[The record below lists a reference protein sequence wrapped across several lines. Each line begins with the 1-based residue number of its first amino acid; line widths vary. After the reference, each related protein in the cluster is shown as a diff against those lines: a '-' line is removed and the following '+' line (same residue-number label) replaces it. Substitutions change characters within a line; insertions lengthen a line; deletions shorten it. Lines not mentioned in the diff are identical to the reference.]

1 MRPAKCPPTSL
12 GRAKH
17 VIALLVTPD
26 TVAFEVTVAQQ
37 IFGRRMPSLAA
48 VTGDAVSPYQV
59 VLCGER
65 PRLRLP
71 LGTDLGEL
79 APLETLHTADTVM
92 VPGVE
97 QPLAPRSEALL
108 DALRTAHAGGA
119 RVVSFCGGAFVLG
132 LAGILDGRRATTHWV
147 LSEEFRERFPRVRLE
162 ADKLYVDDGGV
173 HTSGGMFSMVDL
185 SLYLLAM
192 DLGHAY
198 ANDFGRILV
207 SPPHR
212 PGGQAQFIKDS
223 LRLDADQSLDALLR
237 WLREHLHE
245 PLTLARLAEHEHV
258 SERSLVRKFREET
271 GTSVL
276 DWVTRE
282 RVNRAKVLLE
292 TTDYRVSEIAAM
304 VGFGSL
310 ETLRRNFEKIAGT
323 TATAYRSTFRA
334 TPPSDLSGPVDVTS
348 GTSRVH

>member
-1 MRPAKCPPTSL
+1 MRPAKHPPTSR

-48 VTGDAVSPYQV
+48 VTGDAESPYEV
-59 VLCGER
+59 VLCGET
-65 PRLRLP
+65 PRLHLP

-79 APLETLHTADTVM
+79 APLETLRSADTVM

-97 QPLAPRSEALL
+97 QPLAPRSAALL
-108 DALRTAHAGGA
+108 AGLRGAHTAGA
-119 RVVSFCGGAFVLG
+119 RLVSFCGGAFLLG
-132 LAGILDGRRATTHWV
+132 FAGILDGRRATTHWV
-147 LSEEFRERFPRVRLE
+147 LTQEFRALFPLVRLE
-162 ADKLYVDDGGV
+162 AEKLYVGDGTV

-185 SLYLLAM
+185 SLHLLAI

-223 LRLDADQSLDALLR
+223 LRVDADPPLAALLR

-276 DWVTRE
+276 DWITRE
-282 RVNRAKVLLE
+282 RVDRAKVLLE
-292 TTDYRVSEIAAM
+292 TSDYRVSEIAAM
-304 VGFGSL
+304 VGFGSS
-310 ETLRRNFEKIAGT
+310 ETLRRNFEKVAGT
-323 TATAYRSTFRA
+323 TATAYRSTFREA
-334 TPPSDLSGPVDVTS
+334 PVAAE
-348 GTSRVH
+348 